1 MWKPLGKRDYIDLGH
16 DFFLIKLSL
25 KEDHSKV
32 LKGGPWLISGHYI
45 SIRGWEQYFRP
56 TTANFSIVVVW
67 VCLLKLPIEYYKVS
81 MLWDIK
87 RAIGP
92 VL

>member
-1 MWKPLGKRDYIDLGH
+1 MDYIDLGH

-32 LKGGPWLISGHYI
+32 LKGGPWLIGGHYL

-56 TTANFSIVVVW
+56 ATANLLVVVVW
-67 VCLLKLPIEYYKVS
+67 VRLPKLLIKYYKVS
-81 MLWDIK
+81 MLRDIE
-87 RAIGP
+87 RAIG
-92 VL
+92 

>member
-1 MWKPLGKRDYIDLGH
+1 MDYIDLGH

-25 KEDHSKV
+25 KENHSKV
-32 LKGGPWLISGHYI
+32 LKGGPWLIGGHYL

-56 TTANFSIVVVW
+56 ATANLSVVAVW
-67 VCLLKLPIEYYKVS
+67 VCLPKLPIKYYKVS
-81 MLWDIK
+81 MLRDIK

>member
-1 MWKPLGKRDYIDLGH
+1 MDCIDLRH

-25 KEDHSKV
+25 KENHSKV
-32 LKGGPWLISGHYI
+32 LKGGPWLIGGHYL

-56 TTANFSIVVVW
+56 ATTNLSVVAIW
-67 VCLLKLPIEYYKVS
+67 VRLLKLPIKYYKVS
-81 MLWDIK
+81 MLRDIK
-87 RAIGP
+87 RAIGL

>member
-1 MWKPLGKRDYIDLGH
+1 MDYIDLGH

-32 LKGGPWLISGHYI
+32 LKREPWLIGGHYL

-56 TTANFSIVVVW
+56 ATTNLSVVTVW
-67 VCLLKLPIEYYKVS
+67 VCLPKLPIKYYKVS
-81 MLWDIK
+81 MLRDIK

>member
-1 MWKPLGKRDYIDLGH
+1 MDYIDLGH

-32 LKGGPWLISGHYI
+32 LKGGPWLIGGHYL

-56 TTANFSIVVVW
+56 AIANLSVVAVW
-67 VCLLKLPIEYYKVS
+67 GCLPKLPIKYYKVS
-81 MLWDIK
+81 MLRDIK

>member
-1 MWKPLGKRDYIDLGH
+1 MWKPLGKMDYIDLGH

-32 LKGGPWLISGHYI
+32 LKGGPWLIGGHYL

-56 TTANFSIVVVW
+56 AIANLSVVAVW
-67 VCLLKLPIEYYKVS
+67 VCLPKLPIKYYKVS
-81 MLWDIK
+81 MLRDIK
-87 RAIGP
+87 KAIGP